1 MNYVLNIFCLF
12 IYRNIKWNLNRVLRL
27 RMPKIQ
33 LNNICI
39 LVDSYLSFLC
49 SRETGFCDA
58 PPTDT
63 FIPPDWEQIWARVA
77 FYSLTKGSF
86 GKWLRNSLVASNDVS
101 FAFAVNK
108 VVLGTKE
115 PMVRIFF
122 SFSITFFSNGSNS
135 RNDIST
141 NHGKCHKSNLWGL
154 RDNPPQNQ
162 QPRYGMDG
170 DDTTSTFVSKKT
182 GHCEN
187 YMHILWCR
195 THDLKDVHTNFK

>member
-1 MNYVLNIFCLF
+1 MACE
-12 IYRNIKWNLNRVLRL
+12 LRL
-27 RMPKIQ
+27 IDIL
-33 LNNICI
+33 LNNICK
-39 LVDSYLSFLC
+39 LVENSYLSFLC

-86 GKWLRNSLVASNDVS
+86 GKWLRNSLAASNDVS

-115 PMVRIFF
+115 PMVRIFS

-162 QPRYGMDG
+162 QPRDGMDG
-170 DDTTSTFVSKKT
+170 DDTTSTFV
-182 GHCEN
+182 
-187 YMHILWCR
+187 
-195 THDLKDVHTNFK
+195 